1 MAYPKL
7 TLAADE
13 DHFHDKLYEYPELE
27 NYVGNFQVDLKYPE
41 LSTDMLRPGS
51 RHLKDFIVVF
61 KRKALTPQELRQKT
75 NIYSYDLTNLERD
88 ALDANKAL
96 SSCIRCRKFKKK
108 CTRDLPECLNCGS
121 CDELCIYTTRKRK
134 SSVAP
139 VSETSKKARS
149 SPLSSRKSS
158 VDSVATFDPRRRFSM
173 PMKLSPSLPL
183 DYCHYDSKS
192 GSDLYRL
199 LN

>member
-7 TLAADE
+7 NRAVDE
-13 DHFHDKLYEYPELE
+13 DPFRDKLHEYPELE
-27 NYVGNFQVDLKYPE
+27 HYVGNFQVDLKHPE
-41 LSTDMLRPGS
+41 ISADMLQS
-51 RHLKDFIVVF
+51 NRHLKDFIVVF
-61 KRKALTPQELRQKT
+61 KRKTLTPQELRQKS
-75 NIYSYDLTNLERD
+75 NIYSYDLTSLELD

-96 SSCIRCRKFKKK
+96 SSCIRCRRFKKK

-134 SSVAP
+134 GSVATP
-139 VSETSKKARS
+139 EASKKSRG

-158 VDSVATFDPRRRFSM
+158 VDSEAAFDVRRRFSM
-173 PMKLSPSLPL
+173 PMKLSSSHPS

-192 GSDLYRL
+192 GSSDLYRL